1 MSESWLATVRR
12 AAKLR
17 EREAAKAAL
26 RKHDGNI
33 AAAAR
38 ELGISRGGLQ
48 GRIERWGLNDPPDV
62 PAGGT
67 QQSEDSAG

>member
-38 ELGISRGGLQ
+38 EPCGCVWMIVTR
-48 GRIERWGLNDPPDV
+48 EV
-62 PAGGT
+62 
-67 QQSEDSAG
+67 SA